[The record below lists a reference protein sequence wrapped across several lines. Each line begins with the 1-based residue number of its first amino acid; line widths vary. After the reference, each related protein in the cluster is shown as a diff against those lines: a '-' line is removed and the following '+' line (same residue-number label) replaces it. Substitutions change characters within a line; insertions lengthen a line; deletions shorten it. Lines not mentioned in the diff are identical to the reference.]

1 MAAQRKALLI
11 ALVLVFLLG
20 LVFIRPAFAEGRA
33 PDVDWWVISSGGG
46 TASASGVALSA
57 SLGQPVIG
65 ASSAS
70 GYQLTSGFWQG
81 ISRMMIWLP
90 LLLR

>member
-1 MAAQRKALLI
+1 MAAQRKFFLI
-11 ALVLVFLLG
+11 ALLLVFLLA
-20 LVFIRPAFAEGRA
+20 LVFIRPAFAQGRA
-33 PDVDWWVISSGGG
+33 PDVDWRLISSGGG
-46 TASASGVALSA
+46 SASASGLSLNA
-57 SLGQPVIG
+57 SLGQPVTG

-70 GYQLTSGFWQG
+70 GQSLTSGFWQG